1 MGIDGLPIRL
11 LPGLAPRAI
20 PFLGVSV
27 WRYTPLNTNAI
38 ATTLALTLYFIWAES
53 SSNGLTVGLIVNQT
67 NQTKPTDCRG
77 LTIENTVHAAFSIG
91 NY

>member
-1 MGIDGLPIRL
+1 MGIDGLSIRL

-38 ATTLALTLYFIWAES
+38 ATTLALTLLF
-53 SSNGLTVGLIVNQT
+53 
-67 NQTKPTDCRG
+67 
-77 LTIENTVHAAFSIG
+77 
-91 NY
+91 